1 MIDVFSR
8 MIVGWQLAANM
19 RTTLVLD
26 ALRMALGLRAP
37 GADVTLVH
45 HSDTGSDRHAPQLLI
60 VRRQRRAPHHP
71 TRQLINQPNR
81 EQLTTRFGD
90 GNHRHQRSRQAIT
103 ARGNYYAM
111 WQCIWVCQRDSIDC
125 VKSDARRVSGTTR
138 EALRERGVKMVLAGR
153 THAVV
158 AQSLGVH
165 LRTVSLWMARHQLRG
180 FEGLREGRRGRRSR
194 EQMALTDAQQAE
206 LIRLMKGTNPDQLQI
221 PGVLWSRQAVKALI
235 ERRFGLGLSR
245 QTVGVYLRR
254 WGFSG
259 KKPQRRW
266 LEQDPERVRVWLQDE
281 FPAIQARARR
291 EGARM
296 LFGDEMGVRAGQTAG
311 KSYAPIGE
319 RAIVPLTGKR
329 FSANVISAI
338 GADGTLVF
346 EIFEGSCD
354 EIRFLDFLDKLLEH
368 FPERKIF
375 LIVDNASFHKSP
387 AVEYWLL
394 DHPRMELFY
403 LPPYAPELNPDEL
416 LNQDV
421 HTHVARR
428 RPSNLA
434 KLVTLTVEYLAT
446 RTSEIVSKY
455 FDGEYVAYAK

>member
-1 MIDVFSR
+1 
-8 MIVGWQLAANM
+8 
-19 RTTLVLD
+19 
-26 ALRMALGLRAP
+26 
-37 GADVTLVH
+37 
-45 HSDTGSDRHAPQLLI
+45 
-60 VRRQRRAPHHP
+60 
-71 TRQLINQPNR
+71 
-81 EQLTTRFGD
+81 
-90 GNHRHQRSRQAIT
+90 
-103 ARGNYYAM
+103 
-111 WQCIWVCQRDSIDC
+111 
-125 VKSDARRVSGTTR
+125 
-138 EALRERGVKMVLAGR
+138 MVLAGR

-206 LIRLMKGTNPDQLQI
+206 LIRLMRGTNPDQLQI

-311 KSYAPIGE
+311 KSYY
-319 RAIVPLTGKR
+319 
-329 FSANVISAI
+329 
-338 GADGTLVF
+338 GAWQ
-346 EIFEGSCD
+346 
-354 EIRFLDFLDKLLEH
+354 LL
-368 FPERKIF
+368 R
-375 LIVDNASFHKSP
+375 
-387 AVEYWLL
+387 
-394 DHPRMELFY
+394 
-403 LPPYAPELNPDEL
+403 
-416 LNQDV
+416 
-421 HTHVARR
+421 HVAVH
-428 RPSNLA
+428 LG
-434 KLVTLTVEYLAT
+434 
-446 RTSEIVSKY
+446 VS
-455 FDGEYVAYAK
+455 A

>member
-1 MIDVFSR
+1 
-8 MIVGWQLAANM
+8 
-19 RTTLVLD
+19 
-26 ALRMALGLRAP
+26 
-37 GADVTLVH
+37 
-45 HSDTGSDRHAPQLLI
+45 
-60 VRRQRRAPHHP
+60 
-71 TRQLINQPNR
+71 
-81 EQLTTRFGD
+81 
-90 GNHRHQRSRQAIT
+90 
-103 ARGNYYAM
+103 
-111 WQCIWVCQRDSIDC
+111 
-125 VKSDARRVSGTTR
+125 
-138 EALRERGVKMVLAGR
+138 MVLAGR

-158 AQSLGVH
+158 AQAMGVH
-165 LRTVSLWMARHQLRG
+165 LRTVSLWMARHQLGG
-180 FEGLREGRRGRRSR
+180 FEGLRERRRGRRSR

-206 LIRLMKGTNPDQLQI
+206 LIGLMKGTNPDQLQI

-235 ERRFGLGLSR
+235 ERRFGIGLSR

-266 LEQDPERVRVWLQDE
+266 LEQDPERVRAWLQDE

-319 RAIVPLTGKR
+319 RAVVPLTGKR

-346 EIFEGSCD
+346 EIFEGTCD

-368 FPERKIF
+368 FAERKIF

-434 KLVTLTVEYLAT
+434 KLVILTVEYLAT

-455 FDGEYVAYAK
+455 FDGEYVGVDRGRLQLAVAQHLRDLRQRRARAEHFGRGSVPQPVRTDPRDTSPPARITHHGLDRERVKRTSGREYLQEHRA

>member
-1 MIDVFSR
+1 M
-8 MIVGWQLAANM
+8 
-19 RTTLVLD
+19 
-26 ALRMALGLRAP
+26 
-37 GADVTLVH
+37 
-45 HSDTGSDRHAPQLLI
+45 
-60 VRRQRRAPHHP
+60 
-71 TRQLINQPNR
+71 
-81 EQLTTRFGD
+81 
-90 GNHRHQRSRQAIT
+90 
-103 ARGNYYAM
+103 
-111 WQCIWVCQRDSIDC
+111 
-125 VKSDARRVSGTTR
+125 
-138 EALRERGVKMVLAGR
+138 
-153 THAVV
+153 
-158 AQSLGVH
+158 
-165 LRTVSLWMARHQLRG
+165 
-180 FEGLREGRRGRRSR
+180 
-194 EQMALTDAQQAE
+194 
-206 LIRLMKGTNPDQLQI
+206 
-221 PGVLWSRQAVKALI
+221 LWSRQAVKALI

-266 LEQDPERVRVWLQDE
+266 LEQDPERVRVWLPDE

-403 LPPYAPELNPDEL
+403 
-416 LNQDV
+416 
-421 HTHVARR
+421 
-428 RPSNLA
+428 PS
-434 KLVTLTVEYLAT
+434 T
-446 RTSEIVSKY
+446 RTPRSSIPMSCSTRTFTPTSRDAAHPTSPSSSLSPSSISQPAQVRLSASTS
-455 FDGEYVAYAK
+455 DGEYVAYAK

>member
-1 MIDVFSR
+1 MPRDEAQTRIELIDPALWARGWSEELIRREKTPGGVD
-8 MIVGWQLAANM
+8 IVEGVPRRRRGRSDYLLCLPILPGKPPLAI
-19 RTTLVLD
+19 
-26 ALRMALGLRAP
+26 ALIEAKAESKLPALGLQQGRDYQRRFNVPFVFSTNGYLYAAYGDDTRTIKDNLPLGDFPTPEELRARYEAHRGFSLESDAARP
-37 GADVTLVH
+37 LVMPYKGGEAARYYGAW
-45 HSDTGSDRHAPQLLI
+45 QLL
-60 VRRQRRAPHHP
+60 
-71 TRQLINQPNR
+71 
-81 EQLTTRFGD
+81 
-90 GNHRHQRSRQAIT
+90 RHVAVH
-103 ARGNYYAM
+103 
-111 WQCIWVCQRDSIDC
+111 WVCQRDSIDC

-281 FPAIQARARR
+281 FLAIQARARR

-338 GADGTLVF
+338 GADARWCSRSSRAAAMRSASWTSST
-346 EIFEGSCD
+346 SCSS
-354 EIRFLDFLDKLLEH
+354 I
-368 FPERKIF
+368 
-375 LIVDNASFHKSP
+375 SP
-387 AVEYWLL
+387 S
-394 DHPRMELFY
+394 
-403 LPPYAPELNPDEL
+403 
-416 LNQDV
+416 
-421 HTHVARR
+421 AR
-428 RPSNLA
+428 S
-434 KLVTLTVEYLAT
+434 
-446 RTSEIVSKY
+446 S
-455 FDGEYVAYAK
+455 

>member
-1 MIDVFSR
+1 
-8 MIVGWQLAANM
+8 
-19 RTTLVLD
+19 
-26 ALRMALGLRAP
+26 
-37 GADVTLVH
+37 
-45 HSDTGSDRHAPQLLI
+45 
-60 VRRQRRAPHHP
+60 
-71 TRQLINQPNR
+71 
-81 EQLTTRFGD
+81 
-90 GNHRHQRSRQAIT
+90 
-103 ARGNYYAM
+103 
-111 WQCIWVCQRDSIDC
+111 
-125 VKSDARRVSGTTR
+125 
-138 EALRERGVKMVLAGR
+138 MVLAGR

-375 LIVDNASFHKSP
+375 LIVDNASFHKSQTSGSR
-387 AVEYWLL
+387 AA
-394 DHPRMELFY
+394 R
-403 LPPYAPELNPDEL
+403 
-416 LNQDV
+416 DV
-421 HTHVARR
+421 KVLR
-428 RPSNLA
+428 
-434 KLVTLTVEYLAT
+434 
-446 RTSEIVSKY
+446 
-455 FDGEYVAYAK
+455 

>member
-1 MIDVFSR
+1 M
-8 MIVGWQLAANM
+8 
-19 RTTLVLD
+19 
-26 ALRMALGLRAP
+26 
-37 GADVTLVH
+37 
-45 HSDTGSDRHAPQLLI
+45 
-60 VRRQRRAPHHP
+60 
-71 TRQLINQPNR
+71 
-81 EQLTTRFGD
+81 
-90 GNHRHQRSRQAIT
+90 
-103 ARGNYYAM
+103 
-111 WQCIWVCQRDSIDC
+111 
-125 VKSDARRVSGTTR
+125 SDARRVSGETR
-138 EALRERGVKMVLAGR
+138 EALRQRGVRMVLAGR

-158 AQSLGVH
+158 AQAMGVH
-165 LRTVSLWMARHQLRG
+165 LRTVSLWMARHQLGG
-180 FEGLREGRRGRRSR
+180 FEGLRERRRGRRSR

-206 LIRLMKGTNPDQLQI
+206 LIGLMKGTNPDQLQI

-235 ERRFGLGLSR
+235 ERRFGIGLSR

-266 LEQDPERVRVWLQDE
+266 LEQDPERVRAWLQDE

-319 RAIVPLTGKR
+319 RAVVPLTGKR

-346 EIFEGSCD
+346 EIFEGTCD

-368 FPERKIF
+368 FAERKIF

-434 KLVTLTVEYLAT
+434 KLVILTVEYLAT